1 MFDGVEFKASEE
13 EKGVIEGYAA
23 YYNNIDR
30 HGDIIE
36 PGTFK
41 NARTVPIFGMH
52 DPREGIGVGE
62 VKEDKNGLRIKMRL
76 AINAESNVLRE
87 RALEYYSMV
96 KEGIIQRMSVGFIIN
111 KADEDIKEINGR
123 ERYVRVIKDGDLLEV
138 SLVPIPANDMARVT
152 NVKALED
159 KIERLAAENE
169 KLRKA
174 NDNLKSYKKQ
184 VEQLQ
189 ESLYLMGFL

>member
-1 MFDGVEFKASEE
+1 VEFKASEE

-41 NARTVPIFGMH
+41 NARKVPIFGYH
-52 DPREGIGVGE
+52 DPREGVGVGE

-76 AINAESNVLRE
+76 AINAESERLRQ

-96 KEGIIQRMSVGFIIN
+96 KEGIISRMSVGFIVN
-111 KADEDIKEINGR
+111 KAEEDIKEINGQ
-123 ERYVRVIKDGDLLEV
+123 ERFVRVIKEGELLEV
-138 SLVPIPANDMARVT
+138 SLVPIPANDKARVT

-159 KIERLAAENE
+159 RIEKLAAENE
-169 KLRKA
+169 ELKKTNDELR
-174 NDNLKSYKKQ
+174 SYKKQ

-189 ESLYLMGFL
+189 QSLYQMGFL